1 MPAEPKRIRLFISY
15 SHRDQELR
23 AELDKQLSPLK
34 RLRVIDVWHDR
45 QIDPGQEWD
54 REIKRNLEEADIIL
68 LLISADFMAS
78 EYAWSE
84 EMKRA
89 LERHEAGE
97 ARVIPVILQPCD
109 WEVAPFAK
117 IQALPRDAKAVSTW
131 GNRAEALADVARG
144 VRIVAQSMANNPL
157 KRPVAPT
164 PEEPEVA
171 PKVRERQQAVGTTTA
186 EPSAEQIEPKEIR
199 TNPSDGQPYVWIPP
213 GEFQMGCSPG
223 DNECDDDEKPRHAVK
238 ITRGFWLGQTAVTVA
253 AYRRFVEATGIRMP
267 DEPVLGTKKLN
278 PQWSDS
284 EQPMVAVTWE
294 EAKRYCES
302 WAKGRLPTEAEWEYA
317 ARAGS
322 AAARYGELDAISWY
336 ANNSG
341 DQPLNS
347 TRAWEED
354 AAKDWAKYEA
364 ILEKNG
370 NRIQR
375 VKQKQP
381 NPWGLYDMLGNVL
394 EWVGDWYEVDY
405 YRKLSSPAVDP
416 KGPTSGTMRVLRGGS
431 WYNVPRAV
439 RASNRDRNEP
449 EYRYSI
455 VGFRCVREVI
465 P

>member
-1 MPAEPKRIRLFISY
+1 MAAEPKRIRLFISY

-34 RLRVIDVWHDR
+34 RLRIIDVWHDR

-78 EYAWSE
+78 DYAWSK
-84 EMKRA
+84 EMERA
-89 LERHEAGE
+89 LARHEAGE

-109 WEVAPFAK
+109 WELAPFSK
-117 IQALPRDAKAVSTW
+117 IQALPRDAKAVSIW

-144 VRIVAQSMANNPL
+144 VRIVAQGIANNPL

-171 PKVRERQQAVGTTTA
+171 PRVRDRQHTIAITTA
-186 EPSAEQIEPKEIR
+186 EPSAEQIERKEIR
-199 TNPSDGQPYVWIPP
+199 TNPLDGQPYVWIPP

-223 DNECDDDEKPRHAVK
+223 DDECFSNEKPQRLVR
-238 ITRGFWLGQTAVTVA
+238 ITRGFWLGQTPVTVG
-253 AYRRFVEATGIRMP
+253 AYKRFAESKGVSMP
-267 DEPVLGTKKLN
+267 GEPVLGKRQLN
-278 PQWSDS
+278 PRWSDL
-284 EQPMVAVTWE
+284 EQPMVMVTWE
-294 EAKRYCES
+294 EARSYCES
-302 WAKGRLPTEAEWEYA
+302 WARGRLPTEAEWEWA
-317 ARAGS
+317 ARAGGT
-322 AAARYGELDAISWY
+322 AARYGDLDAIAWY
-336 ANNSG
+336 ADNSG
-341 DQPLNS
+341 NQPLDS
-347 TRAWEED
+347 TRAWEKD
-354 AAKDWAKYEA
+354 AASDWEKYLR

-381 NPWGLYDMLGNVL
+381 NPWGLYDMLGNVW
-394 EWVGDWYEVDY
+394 EWVGDWYEEDY
-405 YRKLSSPAVDP
+405 YRKLPSPAVDP
-416 KGPTSGTMRVLRGGS
+416 KSPSSGTMRVLRGGS
-431 WYNVPRAV
+431 WNYYPRDV
-439 RASNRDRNEP
+439 RASDRDRNGP
-449 EYRYSI
+449 EYRNDG